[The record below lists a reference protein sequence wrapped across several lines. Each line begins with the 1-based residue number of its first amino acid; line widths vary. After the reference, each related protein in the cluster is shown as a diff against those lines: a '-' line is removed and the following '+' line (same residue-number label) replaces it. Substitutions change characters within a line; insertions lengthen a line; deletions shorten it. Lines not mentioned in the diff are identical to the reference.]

1 MYSTLIRKGPV
12 FAFLAALVLIII
24 AIIPIIGGMEALSS
38 IPDKEQAFAPEGD
51 IFYTALYITA
61 ALFVIAVAA
70 AILLSVYNI
79 IRNPK
84 ESTRGLIAFGV
95 LLVLFFVFYA
105 MADADASGSL
115 KQTMETFKITPGVS
129 KLIGASIRLTLLLGL
144 GSVVLMVV
152 LEIWNYF
159 KTQ

>member
-12 FAFLAALVLIII
+12 VAFLLALILIVI
-24 AIIPIIGGMEALSS
+24 AIIPIIGGLDAFNSVQE
-38 IPDKEQAFAPEGD
+38 KEQAFAPEGD
-51 IFYTALYITA
+51 IFYTSLYITA
-61 ALFVIAVAA
+61 ILFFVAILA
-70 AILLSVYNI
+70 AILLSIYNI

-84 ESTRGLIAFGV
+84 SSIKGLIAFGA
-95 LLVLFFVFYA
+95 LIVLFFILYA
-105 MADADASGSL
+105 MADTDASGSL
-115 KQTMETFKITPGVS
+115 QTTIETFKITPGVS

-144 GSVVLMVV
+144 GSVILMVV